1 MEWPTQLGGYG
12 AGFMTQAP
20 VAPQRPHVRRIH
32 GTETDDP
39 WHWLRER
46 DDPAV
51 REYLEAENSFTEAST
66 AHLADL
72 RETIFGEIKARTK
85 ETHQSLPT
93 PKDDWEYRARTVEGL
108 QYVIH
113 VRRPRGGTDDDEVV
127 LLDENELAEGHEYFA
142 VGDLAVSPDHRL
154 LAYTTDIDGDEK
166 YTLAVV
172 DIATGEAL
180 DGPDV
185 PAPGCGLAELSYGL
199 VWANDNSTLF
209 AVRTDDAQ
217 RPNRVIRHVVGT
229 DPAGDVEVCREDDER
244 FWVGVGATSSERFV
258 VIGSQ
263 SKITSEHRLVDAD
276 RPDAEPLMVQ
286 ARREG
291 IEYGVDHQGDRLLIV
306 TNDGALDFRLMEA
319 TVPSASDVLARSDVP
334 SAGDGLARSDVPSA
348 GDGLA
353 RSDVP
358 SEGNS
363 LATGDTPASGET
375 PGVGDAAAEGAG
387 PGHGSTWRELI
398 GAQDDIRLDGVDCFQ
413 DFVVVHERQGGLTTL
428 RVHDTRGAQPS
439 GPGPSGAD
447 SGELGPSFEIEMP
460 EPVYEA
466 GGGANAEFDTR
477 RYRFGYTSMVTPP
490 SIFELNLDSG
500 ERELLD
506 QLPVLG
512 DVDLTAYT
520 TERIT
525 ATAPD
530 GTAVPISLVWKP
542 SATSWPAPCLLYGY
556 GAYEIGMPASFSTA
570 RLSLLDRGVLFAIA
584 HVRGGGELG
593 RAWYEGGKLA
603 NKHNTFDDF
612 AACADHL
619 ATARWA
625 DSQRICARGGSAGG
639 LLMGAMVNR
648 HPELF
653 CGVVAEVPFVD
664 VLNTMLDP
672 AIPLTVTE
680 YDEWGDPNDPAAFET
695 IRSYAPYENV
705 APADHPALLVT
716 AGLTDPRVQYW
727 EPAKWVAKL
736 RATTTSTKP
745 ILLRAEM
752 GAGHGGPSGR
762 YDAWRDEAFVLAFIC
777 DVLGVA

>member
-1 MEWPTQLGGYG
+1 MDVGLVVAKRINRHVATLVARPPIDGAAVRAGRYG
-12 AGFMTQAP
+12 AHSMTQP
-20 VAPQRPHVRRIH
+20 PMAPQRTHVRRVH
-32 GTETDDP
+32 GTETADP
-39 WHWLRER
+39 WHWLRDR

-51 REYLEAENSFTEAST
+51 REYLEAENAYTETAT
-66 AHLADL
+66 AHLSEL
-72 RETIFGEIKARTK
+72 REAIFGEIKARTK

-93 PKDDWEYRARTVEGL
+93 PKDDWEYRARTVEGQ

-113 VRRPRGGTDDDEVV
+113 VRRPRGGSDDDEVV
-127 LLDENELAEGHEYFA
+127 LLDENELADGHEYSA
-142 VGDLAVSPDHRL
+142 VGDSAVSPDHRL
-154 LAYTTDIDGDEK
+154 LAYTTDTDGDEQ

-172 DIATGEAL
+172 DIASGDVL
-180 DGPDV
+180 DGPNV
-185 PAPGCGLAELSYGL
+185 PAPGCGLTELSYGL

-209 AVRTDDAQ
+209 AVRTDEAQ

-229 DPAGDVEVCREDDER
+229 DPADDIEIYREDDER
-244 FWVGVGATSSERFV
+244 FWVGVGATRSQRFI

-263 SKITSEHRLVDAD
+263 SKITSEHRLLDAD
-276 RPDAEPLMVQ
+276 RPESELMLAQ
-286 ARREG
+286 ARAEG

-306 TNDGALDFRLMEA
+306 TNDGAKDFRLVEA
-319 TVPSASDVLARSDVP
+319 PIPSGGDTLAS
-334 SAGDGLARSDVPSA
+334 GDDR
-348 GDGLA
+348 
-353 RSDVP
+353 R
-358 SEGNS
+358 EGS
-363 LATGDTPASGET
+363 IPIAGDTPA
-375 PGVGDAAAEGAG
+375 AG
-387 PGHGSTWRELI
+387 NTIDNSSAWSELI
-398 GAQDDIRLDGVDCFQ
+398 GDRPGIRLDDVDCFG
-413 DFVVVHERQGGLTTL
+413 DFVVVHDRQDGLTTM
-428 RVHDTRGAQPS
+428 RVHDTRSAAP
-439 GPGPSGAD
+439 
-447 SGELGPSFEIEMP
+447 GELGPSFEIEMP

-466 GGGANAEFDTR
+466 GGGGNAEFDTR

-490 SIFELNLDSG
+490 SIFELDLDTG

-512 DVDLTAYT
+512 DVDLGAYETA
-520 TERIT
+520 RIH
-525 ATAPD
+525 AAAPD

-542 SATSWPAPCLLYGY
+542 DAVSWPAPCVLYGY
-556 GAYEIGMPASFSTA
+556 GAYEMPMPASFSTV

-593 RAWYEGGKLA
+593 RAWYEDGKLA
-603 NKHNTFDDF
+603 NKHHTFDDF
-612 AACADHL
+612 AACARHL
-619 ATARWA
+619 AAEEWA
-625 DSQRICARGGSAGG
+625 DPQRICARGGSAGG
-639 LLMGAMVNR
+639 LLMGVMVNR

-680 YDEWGDPNDPAAFET
+680 YDEWGDPTDPAAFET

-705 APADHPALLVT
+705 EPADHPALLVT

-736 RATTTSTKP
+736 RAATTSTKP
-745 ILLRAEM
+745 ILLRTEM

-762 YDAWRDEAFVLAFIC
+762 YDAWRDEAFILAFIC

>member
-1 MEWPTQLGGYG
+1 MARRHWGGSVGHEECSAQSGGYG
-12 AGFMTQAP
+12 AGSMTQAP

-39 WHWLRER
+39 WYWLRER

-51 REYLEAENSFTEAST
+51 REYLEAENAFTEAST

-72 RETIFGEIKARTK
+72 REQIFGEIKARTP

-93 PKDDWEYRARTVEGL
+93 PKDDWEYRARTLEGL

-113 VRRPRGGTDDDEVV
+113 VRRPRGGTDDDEIV
-127 LLDENELAEGHEYFA
+127 LLDENELADGHEYFA

-154 LAYTTDIDGDEK
+154 LAYTTDTDGNEQ
-166 YTLAVV
+166 YTLTVV
-172 DIATGEAL
+172 DIATGEVL
-180 DGPDV
+180 DGPDM
-185 PAPGCGLAELSYGL
+185 PAPGCGLSELSYGL

-217 RPNRVIRHVVGT
+217 RPNRVIRHVVGS
-229 DPAGDVEVCREDDER
+229 DPASDVEVYREDDER

-276 RPDAEPLMVQ
+276 RPAAEPLVV
-286 ARREG
+286 RSRSEG
-291 IEYGVDHQGDRLLIV
+291 IEYGVDHQGERLLIV
-306 TNDGALDFRLMEA
+306 TNDGALDFRLVEAPVPEA
-319 TVPSASDVLARSDVP
+319 TDALVSSDAP
-334 SAGDGLARSDVPSA
+334 GAG
-348 GDGLA
+348 
-353 RSDVP
+353 
-358 SEGNS
+358 N
-363 LATGDTPASGET
+363 TPAA
-375 PGVGDAAAEGAG
+375 GDAAATGESVGVDDAPAVGA
-387 PGHGSTWRELI
+387 HSKWRELI
-398 GAQDDIRLDGVDCFQ
+398 GARDGVRIDGMDCFQ
-413 DFVVVHERQGGLTTL
+413 DFVVIHERQDGLVRL
-428 RVHDTRGAQPS
+428 RVHDTRNARPG
-439 GPGPSGAD
+439 GPGPNGTGTCD
-447 SGELGPSFEIEMP
+447 SDAGTRGYGDENTGGLGPSFEIEMP

-512 DVDLTAYT
+512 DVDLSAYT

-542 SATSWPAPCLLYGY
+542 SAVNWPAPCLLYGY

-612 AACADHL
+612 AACAGHL
-619 ATARWA
+619 ASDRWA
-625 DSQRICARGGSAGG
+625 DPQRICARGGSAGG

-680 YDEWGDPNDPAAFET
+680 YDEWGDPTDPVAFET

-705 APADHPALLVT
+705 EPADHPALLVT
-716 AGLTDPRVQYW
+716 AGLSDPRVQYW

-745 ILLRAEM
+745 ILLRTEM

-762 YDAWRDEAFVLAFIC
+762 YDAWRDEAFTLAFIC

>member
-1 MEWPTQLGGYG
+1 M
-12 AGFMTQAP
+12 AQAP

-39 WHWLRER
+39 WHWLRDR

-51 REYLEAENSFTEAST
+51 REYLEAENAYTEAAT
-66 AHLADL
+66 VHLADL
-72 RETIFGEIKARTK
+72 REQIFGEIKERTK

-113 VRRPRGGTDDDEVV
+113 VRRPRGGTDDDETV

-154 LAYTTDIDGDEK
+154 LAYTVDTDGDEK
-166 YTLAVV
+166 YTLTVV
-172 DIATGEAL
+172 DIASGQVL

-185 PAPGCGLAELSYGL
+185 PAAGCGLAELSYGL

-209 AVRTDDAQ
+209 VVRTDDAQ

-229 DPAGDVEVCREDDER
+229 DPDGDVEAYREDDER
-244 FWVGVGATSSERFV
+244 FWVGVGATRSERFV

-276 RPDAEPLMVQ
+276 RPDAEPLVVR
-286 ARREG
+286 ARSEG

-306 TNDGALDFRLMEA
+306 TNDGAQDFRLVEA
-319 TVPSASDVLARSDVP
+319 P
-334 SAGDGLARSDVPSA
+334 
-348 GDGLA
+348 
-353 RSDVP
+353 VP
-358 SEGNS
+358 SEGD
-363 LATGDTPASGET
+363 APASGDV
-375 PGVGDAAAEGAG
+375 PGESSNPASGDG
-387 PGHGSTWRELI
+387 PDDGSTWSELI
-398 GAQDDIRLDGVDCFQ
+398 GDRPGIRLDDVDCFD
-413 DFVVVHERQGGLTTL
+413 DFVVVHDRQDGLTTL
-428 RVHDTRGAQPS
+428 RVHDTRGAE
-439 GPGPSGAD
+439 A
-447 SGELGPSFEIEMP
+447 GELGPAFEIEMP

-512 DVDLTAYT
+512 DVDLSAYT

-542 SATSWPAPCLLYGY
+542 SAISWPAPCLLYGY
-556 GAYEIGMPASFSTA
+556 GAYEIGMPASFSTV

-593 RAWYEGGKLA
+593 RAWYEGGKLDS
-603 NKHNTFDDF
+603 KHNAFDDF
-612 AACADHL
+612 AACAGHL
-619 ATARWA
+619 TTDRWA
-625 DSQRICARGGSAGG
+625 DPQRICARGGSAGG

-648 HPELF
+648 HPDLF

-672 AIPLTVTE
+672 DIPLTVTE
-680 YDEWGDPNDPAAFET
+680 YDEWGDPNDPTAFET

-705 APADHPALLVT
+705 EAADHPALLVT

-745 ILLRAEM
+745 ILLRTEM

-762 YDAWRDEAFVLAFIC
+762 YDAWRDEAFILAFIC

>member
-1 MEWPTQLGGYG
+1 
-12 AGFMTQAP
+12 MTQAP

-51 REYLEAENSFTEAST
+51 REYLEAENAYTEAST
-66 AHLADL
+66 DHLADL
-72 RETIFGEIKARTK
+72 REQIFGEIKARTK

-113 VRRPRGGTDDDEVV
+113 VRRPRGGTDDEEIV

-154 LAYTTDIDGDEK
+154 LAYTVDTDGDEK
-166 YTLAVV
+166 YTLTVV
-172 DIATGEAL
+172 DIASGQML

-209 AVRTDDAQ
+209 VVRTDDAQ

-229 DPAGDVEVCREDDER
+229 DPDGDVEVYREDDER

-263 SKITSEHRLVDAD
+263 SKITSEHRLIDAD
-276 RPDAEPLMVQ
+276 LPASEPLLVRE
-286 ARREG
+286 RRTG
-291 IEYGVDHQGDRLLIV
+291 IEYGVDHQDGRLLIV
-306 TNDGALDFRLMEA
+306 TNDGALDFRLVEA
-319 TVPSASDVLARSDVP
+319 PVP
-334 SAGDGLARSDVPSA
+334 SAGDA
-348 GDGLA
+348 
-353 RSDVP
+353 
-358 SEGNS
+358 
-363 LATGDTPASGET
+363 PAA
-375 PGVGDAAAEGAG
+375 DAD
-387 PGHGSTWRELI
+387 STWRELI
-398 GAQDDIRLDGVDCFQ
+398 GARDGIRIDGMDCFQ
-413 DFVVVHERQGGLTTL
+413 DFVVIHERQDGLVRL
-428 RVHDTRGAQPS
+428 RVHDTRDAHS
-439 GPGPSGAD
+439 GGLGPSGAGTGD
-447 SGELGPSFEIEMP
+447 SDTSSRGRVDESTGELGPAFEIDMP

-490 SIFELNLDSG
+490 SIFELDLDSG

-512 DVDLTAYT
+512 DVDLSAYT

-542 SATSWPAPCLLYGY
+542 GAISWPAPSLLYGY
-556 GAYEIGMPASFSTA
+556 GAYEIGMPASFSTI

-593 RAWYEGGKLA
+593 RAWYEDGKLDS
-603 NKHNTFDDF
+603 KHNTFDDF
-612 AACADHL
+612 AACAAHL
-619 ATARWA
+619 AADRWA
-625 DSQRICARGGSAGG
+625 DPQRICARGGSAGG

-672 AIPLTVTE
+672 DIPLTVTE

-695 IRSYAPYENV
+695 IRSYAPYENIE
-705 APADHPALLVT
+705 AADHPALLVT

-745 ILLRAEM
+745 ILLRTEM

-762 YDAWRDEAFVLAFIC
+762 YDAWRDEAFILAFIC

>member
-1 MEWPTQLGGYG
+1 
-12 AGFMTQAP
+12 MTQAP

-39 WHWLRER
+39 WHWLRDR
-46 DDPAV
+46 DDPSV
-51 REYLEAENSFTEAST
+51 REYLEAENAYTEAAT
-66 AHLADL
+66 VHLADL
-72 RETIFGEIKARTK
+72 REQIFGEIKARTK

-154 LAYTTDIDGDEK
+154 LAYTTDTDGDEK
-166 YTLAVV
+166 YTLTVV
-172 DIATGEAL
+172 DIATGEVL

-229 DPAGDVEVCREDDER
+229 DPAGDIEAYREDDER

-263 SKITSEHRLVDAD
+263 SKITSEHRLIDAD
-276 RPDAEPLMVQ
+276 LPASESLLVRE
-286 ARREG
+286 RRTG
-291 IEYGVDHQGDRLLIV
+291 IEYGVDHQGNRLLIV
-306 TNDGALDFRLMEA
+306 TNDGALDFRLVEA
-319 TVPSASDVLARSDVP
+319 PVPNASDVRARSDI
-334 SAGDGLARSDVPSA
+334 
-348 GDGLA
+348 
-353 RSDVP
+353 P
-358 SEGNS
+358 SEGSS
-363 LATGDTPASGET
+363 LAAGDTPATGET

-387 PGHGSTWRELI
+387 PEHSSMWRELI
-398 GAQDDIRLDGVDCFQ
+398 GARDGIRIDGMDCFK
-413 DFVVVHERQGGLTTL
+413 DFVVVHERQNGLVRL
-428 RVHDTRGAQPS
+428 RVHDTRDTQSS

-466 GGGANAEFDTR
+466 GSGANAEFDTR

-490 SIFELNLDSG
+490 SIFELDLDSG

-512 DVDLTAYT
+512 DVDLSAYK

-542 SATSWPAPCLLYGY
+542 SAVSWPAPCLLYGY
-556 GAYEIGMPASFSTA
+556 GAYEIGMPASFSTV

-593 RAWYEGGKLA
+593 RAWYEGGKLDS
-603 NKHNTFDDF
+603 KHNTFDDF
-612 AACADHL
+612 AACAGHL
-619 ATARWA
+619 TTARWA
-625 DSQRICARGGSAGG
+625 DPQRICARGGSAGG

-680 YDEWGDPNDPAAFET
+680 YDEWGDPNDPVAFET

-705 APADHPALLVT
+705 EPADHPALLVT

-736 RATTTSTKP
+736 RARTTSTKP
-745 ILLRAEM
+745 ILLRTEM

-762 YDAWRDEAFVLAFIC
+762 YDAWRDEAFILAFIC
-777 DVLGVA
+777 DVLSVA

>member
-1 MEWPTQLGGYG
+1 
-12 AGFMTQAP
+12 MTQPP

-39 WHWLRER
+39 WLWLRDR

-51 REYLEAENSFTEAST
+51 REYLEAENAYTEAAT
-66 AHLADL
+66 VHLADL
-72 RETIFGEIKARTK
+72 REQIFGEIKARTK

-93 PKDDWEYRARTVEGL
+93 PKDDWEYRARTVEGM

-113 VRRPRGGTDDDEVV
+113 VRRPRGGTDDDETV

-154 LAYTTDIDGDEK
+154 LAYTVDTDGDEK
-166 YTLAVV
+166 YTLTVV
-172 DIATGEAL
+172 DIASGRVL

-217 RPNRVIRHVVGT
+217 RPNRVIRHIVGT
-229 DPAGDVEVCREDDER
+229 EPAGDVEAYREDDER
-244 FWVGVGATSSERFV
+244 FWVGVGATRSERFV

-276 RPDAEPLMVQ
+276 RPDAEPLVVR
-286 ARREG
+286 ARSEG

-306 TNDGALDFRLMEA
+306 TNDGAQDFRLVEA
-319 TVPSASDVLARSDVP
+319 P
-334 SAGDGLARSDVPSA
+334 
-348 GDGLA
+348 
-353 RSDVP
+353 VP
-358 SEGNS
+358 SEDD
-363 LATGDTPASGET
+363 APASG
-375 PGVGDAAAEGAG
+375 DG
-387 PGHGSTWRELI
+387 PGESSNPAGGDGPDDGSTWSELI
-398 GAQDDIRLDGVDCFQ
+398 GDRPGIRLDDVDCFD
-413 DFVVVHERQGGLTTL
+413 DFVVVHDRQDGLTTL
-428 RVHDTRGAQPS
+428 RVHDTRGAE
-439 GPGPSGAD
+439 A
-447 SGELGPSFEIEMP
+447 GELGPAFEIEMP

-466 GGGANAEFDTR
+466 GDGSNAEFDTR

-490 SIFELNLDSG
+490 SIFELDLDSG

-512 DVDLTAYT
+512 DVDLSAYT

-542 SATSWPAPCLLYGY
+542 SAVSWPAPCLLYGY

-570 RLSLLDRGVLFAIA
+570 RLSLLDRGVLFAMA

-612 AACADHL
+612 AACAGHL
-619 ATARWA
+619 AAARWA
-625 DSQRICARGGSAGG
+625 NPHRICARGGSAGG

-695 IRSYAPYENV
+695 IRWYAPYENV
-705 APADHPALLVT
+705 EPADHPALLVT

-736 RATTTSTKP
+736 RSVTTSSKP
-745 ILLRAEM
+745 ILLRTEM

-762 YDAWRDEAFVLAFIC
+762 YDAWREEAFILAFIC
-777 DVLGVA
+777 DVLGMA

>member
-1 MEWPTQLGGYG
+1 
-12 AGFMTQAP
+12 MTQPP

-51 REYLEAENSFTEAST
+51 REYLEAENSFTEVAT
-66 AHLADL
+66 AHLAGL
-72 RETIFGEIKARTK
+72 REQIFGEIKARTK

-113 VRRPRGGTDDDEVV
+113 VRRPRGGTDDDEIV

-154 LAYTTDIDGDEK
+154 LAYTTDTDGDEK
-166 YTLAVV
+166 YSLTVV
-172 DIATGEAL
+172 DIATGDVL
-180 DGPDV
+180 DGPDM

-209 AVRTDDAQ
+209 AVRTDEAQ
-217 RPNRVIRHVVGT
+217 RPNRVIRHVVGA
-229 DPAGDVEVCREDDER
+229 DPAGDVEAYREDDER

-276 RPDAEPLMVQ
+276 RPASEPLLVRE
-286 ARREG
+286 RRAG

-306 TNDGALDFRLMEA
+306 TNDGALDFRLVEA
-319 TVPSASDVLARSDVP
+319 PVP
-334 SAGDGLARSDVPSA
+334 SAGDAPPENAPLGRS
-348 GDGLA
+348 
-353 RSDVP
+353 
-358 SEGNS
+358 
-363 LATGDTPASGET
+363 
-375 PGVGDAAAEGAG
+375 
-387 PGHGSTWRELI
+387 STWRELI
-398 GAQDDIRLDGVDCFQ
+398 GARDGIRIDGMDCFQ
-413 DFVVVHERQGGLTTL
+413 DFVVVHERQDGLVRL
-428 RVHDTRGAQPS
+428 QVHDTRSTQPS
-439 GPGPSGAD
+439 GLDPNGAD
-447 SGELGPSFEIEMP
+447 SSKLGPSFEIEMP

-477 RYRFGYTSMVTPP
+477 RYRYGYTSMVTPP
-490 SIFELNLDSG
+490 SIFELDLESG

-512 DVDLTAYT
+512 SVDLADYA
-520 TERIT
+520 TERIS

-542 SATSWPAPCLLYGY
+542 SAASWPAPCLLYGY

-603 NKHNTFDDF
+603 NKHHTFGDF
-612 AACADHL
+612 AACAEHL
-619 ATARWA
+619 ASERWA
-625 DSQRICARGGSAGG
+625 DPHRICARGGSAGG

-648 HPELF
+648 HPGLF

-680 YDEWGDPNDPAAFET
+680 YDEWGDPTDPAAFQT

-705 APADHPALLVT
+705 EPADHPALLVT

-736 RATTTSTKP
+736 RATTTSSKP
-745 ILLRAEM
+745 ILLRTEM
-752 GAGHGGPSGR
+752 DAGHGGLSGR
-762 YDAWRDEAFVLAFIC
+762 YDAWRDEAFILAFIC
-777 DVLGVA
+777 DVLAVAQPREEDTGAVSHAHQARMD

>member
-1 MEWPTQLGGYG
+1 
-12 AGFMTQAP
+12 MTQPP
-20 VAPQRPHVRRIH
+20 VAPQRPHVRHIH

-39 WHWLRER
+39 WHWLRDR

-51 REYLEAENSFTEAST
+51 VEYLEAENAYTAAAT

-72 RETIFGEIKARTK
+72 REQIFGEIKSRTK

-93 PKDDWEYRARTVEGL
+93 PKDEWEYRARTVEGL

-154 LAYTTDIDGDEK
+154 LAYTADTQGDEQ
-166 YTLAVV
+166 YALAVV
-172 DIATGEAL
+172 DIASGRVL
-180 DGPDV
+180 DGPDI
-185 PAPGCGLAELSYGL
+185 PAPGCGLGELSYGL
-199 VWANDNSTLF
+199 VWANDSSTLF
-209 AVRTDDAQ
+209 AVRTDDAR
-217 RPNRVIRHVVGT
+217 RPNRVIRHVVST
-229 DPAGDVEVCREDDER
+229 APSDDMEVYREDDDR
-244 FWVGVGATSSERFV
+244 FWVGVGGTRSERFV

-263 SKITSEHRLVDAD
+263 SKITAEHRLVDAD
-276 RPDAEPLMVQ
+276 RPEAEPLVV
-286 ARREG
+286 RGRTEG
-291 IEYGVDHQGDRLLIV
+291 IEYGIDHQGDRLLIL
-306 TNDGALDFRLMEA
+306 TNDVAKDFRLVEA
-319 TVPSASDVLARSDVP
+319 PVPGTGESPASDPPD
-334 SAGDGLARSDVPSA
+334 
-348 GDGLA
+348 
-353 RSDVP
+353 
-358 SEGNS
+358 
-363 LATGDTPASGET
+363 
-375 PGVGDAAAEGAG
+375 
-387 PGHGSTWRELI
+387 GSTWRELI
-398 GAQDDIRLDGVDCFQ
+398 GPRPGIRLEDVDCFG
-413 DFVVVHERQGGLTTL
+413 DFVVVHHRQDGLTSMQ
-428 RVHDTRGAQPS
+428 VHDTRSAP
-439 GPGPSGAD
+439 PGD
-447 SGELGPSFEIEMP
+447 LGPSFHIEMP

-466 GGGANAEFDTR
+466 GGGANAEFGTR

-490 SIFELNLDSG
+490 SIFELDLDSG
-500 ERELLD
+500 QRELLD

-512 DVDLTAYT
+512 DVDLGAYR
-520 TERIT
+520 TERIS

-542 SATSWPAPCLLYGY
+542 AAVSWPAPCLLYGY
-556 GAYEIGMPASFSTA
+556 GAYEIPMPASFSTA

-603 NKHNTFDDF
+603 DKHNTFDDF
-612 AACADHL
+612 AACAGHL
-619 ATARWA
+619 ASEGWA
-625 DSQRICARGGSAGG
+625 DAERICARGGSAGG
-639 LLMGAMVNR
+639 LLMGVMVNR

-680 YDEWGDPNDPAAFET
+680 YDEWGDPADPAAFET

-705 APADHPALLVT
+705 ESARHPALLVT

-736 RATTTSTKP
+736 RATTASTRP
-745 ILLRAEM
+745 ILLRTEM

-762 YDAWRDEAFVLAFIC
+762 YDAWRDEAFILAFIC
-777 DVLGVA
+777 GVLGVA

>member
-1 MEWPTQLGGYG
+1 MGSGRYG
-12 AGFMTQAP
+12 AHSMTQPP
-20 VAPQRPHVRRIH
+20 VAPQRTHVRRIH
-32 GTETDDP
+32 GTETADP
-39 WHWLRER
+39 WHWLRDR

-51 REYLEAENSFTEAST
+51 RGYLEAENAYTEAST

-72 RETIFGEIKARTK
+72 REQIFSEIKARTK

-113 VRRPRGGTDDDEVV
+113 VRRPRGGSDDDEVV

-142 VGDLAVSPDHRL
+142 VGDSAVSGDHRL
-154 LAYTTDIDGDEK
+154 LAYTTDTDGDEQ
-166 YTLAVV
+166 YTLTVV
-172 DIATGEAL
+172 DIASGEVL
-180 DGPDV
+180 EGPNV
-185 PAPGCGLAELSYGL
+185 PAPGCGLTELSYGL

-217 RPNRVIRHVVGT
+217 RPNRVIRHVIGT
-229 DPAGDVEVCREDDER
+229 DPASDAVVYREDDER
-244 FWVGVGATSSERFV
+244 FWVGVGATRSQRFV

-263 SKITSEHRLVDAD
+263 SKITSEHRLLDAD
-276 RPDAEPLMVQ
+276 RPDAEPMVV
-286 ARREG
+286 RTRSEG

-306 TNDGALDFRLMEA
+306 TNDGAKDFRLVEA
-319 TVPSASDVLARSDVP
+319 PVA
-334 SAGDGLARSDVPSA
+334 
-348 GDGLA
+348 
-353 RSDVP
+353 
-358 SEGNS
+358 
-363 LATGDTPASGET
+363 GDTPATGNAHDGGNAWS
-375 PGVGDAAAEGAG
+375 
-387 PGHGSTWRELI
+387 ELI
-398 GAQDDIRLDGVDCFQ
+398 GDRPGIRLDDVDCFG
-413 DFVVVHERQGGLTTL
+413 DFVVVHDRQDGLTTM
-428 RVHDTRGAQPS
+428 RVHDTRSAAP
-439 GPGPSGAD
+439 D
-447 SGELGPSFEIEMP
+447 ELGPSFEIEMP

-490 SIFELNLDSG
+490 SIFELDLDSG

-512 DVDLTAYT
+512 DVDLGAYRT
-520 TERIT
+520 QRIH
-525 ATAPD
+525 AAAPD

-542 SATSWPAPCLLYGY
+542 SAVNWPPPCLLYGY
-556 GAYEIGMPASFSTA
+556 GAYEIPMPASFSTA

-593 RAWYEGGKLA
+593 RAWYEGGKLT

-612 AACADHL
+612 AACAGHL
-619 ATARWA
+619 ASAGWA
-625 DSQRICARGGSAGG
+625 DPARICARGGSAGG
-639 LLMGAMVNR
+639 LLMGVMVNH

-680 YDEWGDPNDPAAFET
+680 YDEWGDPADPEAFET

-705 APADHPALLVT
+705 EPADHPALLVT

-736 RATTTSTKP
+736 RATTTSNKP
-745 ILLRAEM
+745 IRLRTEM

-762 YDAWRDEAFVLAFIC
+762 YDAWRDEAFILAFVC

>member
-1 MEWPTQLGGYG
+1 MKWPAQLGGYG
-12 AGFMTQAP
+12 ALSMTQPP
-20 VAPQRPHVRRIH
+20 VAPQRAHVRRIH
-32 GTETDDP
+32 GTETADP
-39 WHWLRER
+39 WHWLRDR

-51 REYLEAENSFTEAST
+51 REYLEAENAYTEAAT

-72 RETIFGEIKARTK
+72 REQIFSEIKARTK

-127 LLDENELAEGHEYFA
+127 LLDENELAVGHEYFA

-154 LAYTTDIDGDEK
+154 LAYTTDTDGDEQ
-166 YTLAVV
+166 YALTVF
-172 DIATGEAL
+172 DIASGEVL
-180 DGPDV
+180 DGPDT
-185 PAPGCGLAELSYGL
+185 PAPGCGLAKLSYGL

-209 AVRTDDAQ
+209 AVRTDEAQ
-217 RPNRVIRHVVGT
+217 RPNRVIRHVVGA
-229 DPAGDVEVCREDDER
+229 DPVGDVEAYREDDER
-244 FWVGVGATSSERFV
+244 FWVGVGATGSERFV

-263 SKITSEHRLVDAD
+263 SKTTSEHRLVDAD
-276 RPDAEPLMVQ
+276 RPDSEPLLVRE
-286 ARREG
+286 RRAN
-291 IEYGVDHQGDRLLIV
+291 IEYGIDHQGERLLIV
-306 TNDGALDFRLMEA
+306 TNDGALDFRLVEA
-319 TVPSASDVLARSDVP
+319 PVP
-334 SAGDGLARSDVPSA
+334 SAGDAPAAGESPGA
-348 GDGLA
+348 GDA
-353 RSDVP
+353 P
-358 SEGNS
+358 PE
-363 LATGDTPASGET
+363 
-375 PGVGDAAAEGAG
+375 DA
-387 PGHGSTWRELI
+387 PFGHGSTWRELI
-398 GAQDDIRLDGVDCFQ
+398 GARDGIRIDGIDCFQ
-413 DFVVVHERQGGLTTL
+413 DFVVVHERQDGLVRL
-428 RVHDTRGAQPS
+428 RVHDARSAQPS
-439 GPGPSGAD
+439 GLDSNGAD
-447 SGELGPSFEIEMP
+447 PGELGPSFEIEMP

-490 SIFELNLDSG
+490 SIFELDLDSG

-512 DVDLTAYT
+512 DVDLTAYQ
-520 TERIT
+520 TERIS
-525 ATAPD
+525 ATTQD
-530 GTAVPISLVWKP
+530 GTTVPISLVWKP
-542 SATSWPAPCLLYGY
+542 NAISWPAPCLLYGY
-556 GAYEIGMPASFSTA
+556 GAYEIPMPASFSTA

-584 HVRGGGELG
+584 HIRGGGELG

-603 NKHNTFDDF
+603 NKHHTFDDF
-612 AACADHL
+612 AACATHL
-619 ATARWA
+619 ASAGWA
-625 DSQRICARGGSAGG
+625 DAARICARGGSAGG

-653 CGVVAEVPFVD
+653 CGIVAEVPFVD

-680 YDEWGDPNDPAAFET
+680 YDEWGDPADPAAFET

-705 APADHPALLVT
+705 EPADHPALLVT

-736 RATTTSTKP
+736 RSTTTSSKP
-745 ILLRAEM
+745 ILLRTEM

-762 YDAWRDEAFVLAFIC
+762 YDAWRDEAFILAFIC
-777 DVLGVA
+777 DVLAVA

>member
-1 MEWPTQLGGYG
+1 
-12 AGFMTQAP
+12 MTQAP

-39 WHWLRER
+39 WHWLRDR
-46 DDPAV
+46 DDPSV
-51 REYLEAENSFTEAST
+51 REYLEAENAYTEAAT
-66 AHLADL
+66 VHLADL
-72 RETIFGEIKARTK
+72 REQIFGEIKARTK

-154 LAYTTDIDGDEK
+154 LAYTTDTEGDEK
-166 YTLAVV
+166 YTLTVV
-172 DIATGEAL
+172 DIATGEVL

-185 PAPGCGLAELSYGL
+185 PAAGCGLAELSYGL

-217 RPNRVIRHVVGT
+217 RPNRVIRHAVGT
-229 DPAGDVEVCREDDER
+229 DPAGDVEAYREDDER
-244 FWVGVGATSSERFV
+244 FWVGVGATRSERFV

-276 RPDAEPLMVQ
+276 RPDAEPLVVR
-286 ARREG
+286 ARGEG

-306 TNDGALDFRLMEA
+306 TNDGAQDFRLVEA
-319 TVPSASDVLARSDVP
+319 P
-334 SAGDGLARSDVPSA
+334 
-348 GDGLA
+348 
-353 RSDVP
+353 VP
-358 SEGNS
+358 SEGDAPAN
-363 LATGDTPASGET
+363 GDGPGESSNPASG
-375 PGVGDAAAEGAG
+375 DG
-387 PGHGSTWRELI
+387 PDDGSTWSELI
-398 GAQDDIRLDGVDCFQ
+398 GDRPGIRLDDVDCFG
-413 DFVVVHERQGGLTTL
+413 DFVVVHDRQDGLTTL
-428 RVHDTRGAQPS
+428 RVHDTRDA
-439 GPGPSGAD
+439 AA
-447 SGELGPSFEIEMP
+447 GELGTAFEIEMP

-490 SIFELNLDSG
+490 SIFELDLDSG

-542 SATSWPAPCLLYGY
+542 SAVSWPAPCLLYGY

-570 RLSLLDRGVLFAIA
+570 RLSLLDRGVLFAMA

-603 NKHNTFDDF
+603 NKQNTFDDF
-612 AACADHL
+612 AACARHL
-619 ATARWA
+619 AAARWA
-625 DSQRICARGGSAGG
+625 NPHRICARGGSAGG

-680 YDEWGDPNDPAAFET
+680 YDEWGDPTDPAAFET

-705 APADHPALLVT
+705 EPADHPALLVT

-736 RATTTSTKP
+736 RARTTSTEP
-745 ILLRAEM
+745 ILLRTEM

-762 YDAWRDEAFVLAFIC
+762 YDAWRDEAFILAFIC

>member
-1 MEWPTQLGGYG
+1 MEWPAQLGGYG
-12 AGFMTQAP
+12 AGSMTQAP
-20 VAPQRPHVRRIH
+20 VAPQQPHVRRIH

-39 WHWLRER
+39 WHWLRDR

-51 REYLEAENSFTEAST
+51 REYLEAENAFTEAAT

-72 RETIFGEIKARTK
+72 REQIFGELKARTK

-93 PKDDWEYRARTVEGL
+93 PKDDWEYRARTVEGQ

-113 VRRPRGGTDDDEVV
+113 VRRPRGGTDDDETV

-154 LAYTTDIDGDEK
+154 LAYTTDTDGDEK
-166 YTLAVV
+166 YTLSVV
-172 DIATGEAL
+172 DIVSGRVL

-217 RPNRVIRHVVGT
+217 RPNRVIRHIVGT
-229 DPAGDVEVCREDDER
+229 DPAGDVVAYREDDER
-244 FWVGVGATSSERFV
+244 FWVGVGATRSERFV

-276 RPDAEPLMVQ
+276 RPDAEPLVVQ

-291 IEYGVDHQGDRLLIV
+291 IEYGVDHQGDRLLII
-306 TNDGALDFRLMEA
+306 TNDDAQDFRLVEA
-319 TVPSASDVLARSDVP
+319 P
-334 SAGDGLARSDVPSA
+334 
-348 GDGLA
+348 
-353 RSDVP
+353 VP
-358 SEGNS
+358 SEGD
-363 LATGDTPASGET
+363 APASGDV
-375 PGVGDAAAEGAG
+375 PGKSSNPASRDAIDN
-387 PGHGSTWRELI
+387 GSTWSELI
-398 GAQDDIRLDGVDCFQ
+398 GDRPGIRLDDVDCFG
-413 DFVVVHERQGGLTTL
+413 DFVVVSDRQDGLTTL
-428 RVHDTRGAQPS
+428 RVHDTRDA
-439 GPGPSGAD
+439 AT
-447 SGELGPSFEIEMP
+447 GELGPSFEIEMP

-490 SIFELNLDSG
+490 SVFELDLDSG

-542 SATSWPAPCLLYGY
+542 SAVSWPAPCLLYGY
-556 GAYEIGMPASFSTA
+556 GAYEIGMPASFSTV

-593 RAWYEGGKLA
+593 RAWYEGGKLDS
-603 NKHNTFDDF
+603 KHNTFDDF
-612 AACADHL
+612 AACAEHL
-619 ATARWA
+619 TTARWA
-625 DSQRICARGGSAGG
+625 DPHRICARGGSAGG

-648 HPELF
+648 HPDLF

-705 APADHPALLVT
+705 EPADHPALLVT

-745 ILLRAEM
+745 ILLRTEM

-762 YDAWRDEAFVLAFIC
+762 YDAWRDEAFILAFIC

>member
-1 MEWPTQLGGYG
+1 
-12 AGFMTQAP
+12 MTQPP

-39 WHWLRER
+39 WHWLRDR

-51 REYLEAENSFTEAST
+51 REYLEAENAYTEAAT
-66 AHLADL
+66 VHLADL
-72 RETIFGEIKARTK
+72 REQIFGEIKARTK

-93 PKDDWEYRARTVEGL
+93 PKDDWEYRARTVEDL

-113 VRRPRGGTDDDEVV
+113 VRRPRGGTDDDETV

-154 LAYTTDIDGDEK
+154 LAYTTDTDGDEK
-166 YTLAVV
+166 YTLTVV
-172 DIATGEAL
+172 DIASGRVL

-229 DPAGDVEVCREDDER
+229 DPAGDVEAYRENDER
-244 FWVGVGATSSERFV
+244 FWVGVGATRSERFV

-276 RPDAEPLMVQ
+276 RPDAEPLVVR
-286 ARREG
+286 ARGEG

-306 TNDGALDFRLMEA
+306 TNDGAQDFRLVEA
-319 TVPSASDVLARSDVP
+319 P
-334 SAGDGLARSDVPSA
+334 
-348 GDGLA
+348 
-353 RSDVP
+353 VP
-358 SEGNS
+358 SEG
-363 LATGDTPASGET
+363 DVPASGDV
-375 PGVGDAAAEGAG
+375 PGESSNRASGDG
-387 PGHGSTWRELI
+387 PDDGSTWSELI
-398 GAQDDIRLDGVDCFQ
+398 GDRPGIRLDDVDCFD
-413 DFVVVHERQGGLTTL
+413 DFVVVHDRQDGLTTL
-428 RVHDTRGAQPS
+428 RVHDTRGAE
-439 GPGPSGAD
+439 A
-447 SGELGPSFEIEMP
+447 GELGPAFEIDMP

-512 DVDLTAYT
+512 DVDLSAYR

-542 SATSWPAPCLLYGY
+542 NAISWPAPCLLYGY
-556 GAYEIGMPASFSTA
+556 GAYEIGMPASFSTI

-593 RAWYEGGKLA
+593 RAWYEGGKLDS
-603 NKHNTFDDF
+603 KHNTFDDF
-612 AACADHL
+612 AACAGHL
-619 ATARWA
+619 AAARWA
-625 DSQRICARGGSAGG
+625 NPHRICARGGSAGG

-648 HPELF
+648 HPDLF

-672 AIPLTVTE
+672 DIPLTVTE
-680 YDEWGDPNDPAAFET
+680 YDEWGDPNDPTAFET

-705 APADHPALLVT
+705 EAADHPALLVT

-736 RATTTSTKP
+736 RKTTTSTKP
-745 ILLRAEM
+745 ILLRTEM

-762 YDAWRDEAFVLAFIC
+762 YDAWRDEAFILAFIC

>member
-1 MEWPTQLGGYG
+1 
-12 AGFMTQAP
+12 MTQAP
-20 VAPQRPHVRRIH
+20 VASQRPHVRRIH

-39 WHWLRER
+39 WYWLRER

-51 REYLEAENSFTEAST
+51 REYLEAENAFTEAST

-72 RETIFGEIKARTK
+72 REQIFGEIKTRTK

-113 VRRPRGGTDDDEVV
+113 VRRPRGGADDDEIV
-127 LLDENELAEGHEYFA
+127 LLDENDLAEGHEYFA

-154 LAYTTDIDGDEK
+154 LAYTTDTDGDEQ
-166 YTLAVV
+166 YALTVV
-172 DIATGEAL
+172 DIATGEVL

-185 PAPGCGLAELSYGL
+185 PAPGCGLSELSYGL

-209 AVRTDDAQ
+209 VVRTDDAQ

-229 DPAGDVEVCREDDER
+229 DPATDAETYREDDER

-263 SKITSEHRLVDAD
+263 SKITSEHRLVDGD
-276 RPDAEPLMVQ
+276 RPDAEPLVV
-286 ARREG
+286 RSRSEG

-306 TNDGALDFRLMEA
+306 TNDGALDFRLVEA
-319 TVPSASDVLARSDVP
+319 PVP
-334 SAGDGLARSDVPSA
+334 SAGDVPPADTGSA
-348 GDGLA
+348 
-353 RSDVP
+353 
-358 SEGNS
+358 
-363 LATGDTPASGET
+363 
-375 PGVGDAAAEGAG
+375 
-387 PGHGSTWRELI
+387 WRELI
-398 GAQDDIRLDGVDCFQ
+398 GARDGIRIDGLDCFR
-413 DFVVVHERQGGLTTL
+413 DFVVVHERQDGLVRL
-428 RVHDTRGAQPS
+428 RIHDTRDDQSS
-439 GPGPSGAD
+439 GLRPNGAD
-447 SGELGPSFEIEMP
+447 SGGLGPSFEIEMP

-490 SIFELNLDSG
+490 SIFELDLDSG

-512 DVDLTAYT
+512 DVDLSAYK

-542 SATSWPAPCLLYGY
+542 DAISWPAPCLLYGY

-570 RLSLLDRGVLFAIA
+570 RLSLLDRGVLFAMA

-603 NKHNTFDDF
+603 DKHNTFDDF
-612 AACADHL
+612 AACAGHL
-619 ATARWA
+619 AAARWA
-625 DSQRICARGGSAGG
+625 DPQRICARGGSAGG

-672 AIPLTVTE
+672 DIPLTVTE

-705 APADHPALLVT
+705 EAIDHPALLVT

-745 ILLRAEM
+745 ILLRTEM

>member
-1 MEWPTQLGGYG
+1 
-12 AGFMTQAP
+12 MTQAP
-20 VAPQRPHVRRIH
+20 VAPQRLHVRRIH

-39 WHWLRER
+39 WHWLRDR

-51 REYLEAENSFTEAST
+51 REYLEAENAYAEAST
-66 AHLADL
+66 GHLADL
-72 RETIFGEIKARTK
+72 REQIFGEIKARTK

-113 VRRPRGGTDDDEVV
+113 VRHPRGGADDDETV

-154 LAYTTDIDGDEK
+154 LAYTVDTDGDEQ
-166 YTLAVV
+166 YTLTVV
-172 DIATGEAL
+172 DLATGEVL
-180 DGPDV
+180 DGHDV
-185 PAPGCGLAELSYGL
+185 PAPGCGLSELSYGL

-229 DPAGDVEVCREDDER
+229 DPVGDVEACREDDER

-263 SKITSEHRLVDAD
+263 SKITSEQWLIDAD
-276 RPDAEPLMVQ
+276 RPASEPLLV
-286 ARREG
+286 RERQPG
-291 IEYGVDHQGDRLLIV
+291 IEYGVDHQSDRLLIV
-306 TNDGALDFRLMEA
+306 TNDGALDFRLVEA
-319 TVPSASDVLARSDVP
+319 PVP
-334 SAGDGLARSDVPSA
+334 SAGETRGSSDAAGEGSSA
-348 GDGLA
+348 PA
-353 RSDVP
+353 
-358 SEGNS
+358 
-363 LATGDTPASGET
+363 GDTPASE
-375 PGVGDAAAEGAG
+375 AASGQ
-387 PGHGSTWRELI
+387 GSTWRELI
-398 GAQDDIRLDGVDCFQ
+398 GAREGIRIDGMDCFK
-413 DFVVVHERQGGLTTL
+413 DFVVVHERQDGLVRL
-428 RVHDTRGAQPS
+428 RVHDTRDVQA
-439 GPGPSGAD
+439 SGAVPGGADTGD
-447 SGELGPSFEIEMP
+447 SSTSTTDHGDEGVGGLGPAFEIEMP

-490 SIFELNLDSG
+490 SIFELDVDSG

-512 DVDLTAYT
+512 DVDLSAYT

-542 SATSWPAPCLLYGY
+542 SAVSWPAPCLLYGY
-556 GAYEIGMPASFSTA
+556 GAYEIGMPASFSTV

-603 NKHNTFDDF
+603 SKHNTFDDF
-612 AACADHL
+612 AACAGHL
-619 ATARWA
+619 ASERWA
-625 DSQRICARGGSAGG
+625 DPRRICARGGSAGG

-653 CGVVAEVPFVD
+653 CAVVAEVPFVD

-705 APADHPALLVT
+705 EAADHPALLVT

-745 ILLRAEM
+745 ILLRTEM

-762 YDAWRDEAFVLAFIC
+762 YDAWRDEAFILAFIC

>member
-1 MEWPTQLGGYG
+1 
-12 AGFMTQAP
+12 MTQAP

-39 WHWLRER
+39 WHWLRDR

-51 REYLEAENSFTEAST
+51 RGYLEAENVYAEAAT

-72 RETIFGEIKARTK
+72 REQIFGEIKARTK

-113 VRRPRGGTDDDEVV
+113 VRRPRGGTDDDETV

-154 LAYTTDIDGDEK
+154 LAYTTDTDGDEK
-166 YTLAVV
+166 YTLTVV
-172 DIATGEAL
+172 DIATGQVL

-185 PAPGCGLAELSYGL
+185 PAPTCGLSELSYGL

-217 RPNRVIRHVVGT
+217 RPNRVIRHVVST
-229 DPAGDVEVCREDDER
+229 DPAGDVEVYRDDDER

-276 RPDAEPLMVQ
+276 RPDAEPLV
-286 ARREG
+286 ARARTEG
-291 IEYGVDHQGDRLLIV
+291 IEYGVDHQGERLLIV
-306 TNDGALDFRLMEA
+306 TNDGALDFRLVEA
-319 TVPSASDVLARSDVP
+319 PVPSASDVPATGESPDTDDEPARSDTP
-334 SAGDGLARSDVPSA
+334 G
-348 GDGLA
+348 
-353 RSDVP
+353 
-358 SEGNS
+358 EGN
-363 LATGDTPASGET
+363 
-375 PGVGDAAAEGAG
+375 
-387 PGHGSTWRELI
+387 TWRELI
-398 GAQDDIRLDGVDCFQ
+398 GAREGIRIDGLDCFQ
-413 DFVVVHERQGGLTTL
+413 DFVVVHERQHGLVRL
-428 RVHDTRGAQPS
+428 RVHDTRDAQPS
-439 GPGPSGAD
+439 GLSPNGAGVGTSGTGTDGRGDANP
-447 SGELGPSFEIEMP
+447 GELGPAFEIEMP

-490 SIFELNLDSG
+490 SIFELDLDSG

-512 DVDLTAYT
+512 DVDLSAYT
-520 TERIT
+520 TERIS

-542 SATSWPAPCLLYGY
+542 GEISWPAPCLLYGY
-556 GAYEIGMPASFSTA
+556 GAYEIGMPASFSTV

-603 NKHNTFDDF
+603 SKHNTFDDF
-612 AACADHL
+612 AACAAHL
-619 ATARWA
+619 ASKRWA
-625 DSQRICARGGSAGG
+625 DPQRICARGGSAGG

-653 CGVVAEVPFVD
+653 CGIVAEVPFVD

-680 YDEWGDPNDPAAFET
+680 YDEWGDPNDPVAFET

-705 APADHPALLVT
+705 EAADHPALLVT

-736 RATTTSTKP
+736 RETTTSTKP
-745 ILLRAEM
+745 ILLRTEM

-762 YDAWRDEAFVLAFIC
+762 YDAWRDEAFILAFIC

>member
-1 MEWPTQLGGYG
+1 MEWPAQLGGYG
-12 AGFMTQAP
+12 AGSMTQAP

-39 WHWLRER
+39 WHWLRDR

-51 REYLEAENSFTEAST
+51 REYLEAENAFTETSA

-72 RETIFGEIKARTK
+72 REQIFGEIKARTK

-93 PKDDWEYRARTVEGL
+93 PKDDWEYRARTTEGL

-113 VRRPRGGTDDDEVV
+113 VRRPRGGTDDDETV
-127 LLDENELAEGHEYFA
+127 LLDENDLAEGHEYFA

-154 LAYTTDIDGDEK
+154 LAYTTDTDGDEK
-166 YTLAVV
+166 YTLTVV
-172 DIATGEAL
+172 DIATGEVL

-209 AVRTDDAQ
+209 AVRTDPAQ

-229 DPAGDVEVCREDDER
+229 DPAGDVEVYREDDER
-244 FWVGVGATSSERFV
+244 FWVGVGATRSERFV

-276 RPDAEPLMVQ
+276 RPDAEPLVV
-286 ARREG
+286 RERSEG
-291 IEYGVDHQGDRLLIV
+291 IEYGVDHQGGRLLIV
-306 TNDGALDFRLMEA
+306 TNDGAQDFRLVEA
-319 TVPSASDVLARSDVP
+319 PAPGASGTPIAR
-334 SAGDGLARSDVPSA
+334 
-348 GDGLA
+348 
-353 RSDVP
+353 
-358 SEGNS
+358 
-363 LATGDTPASGET
+363 DTPDAGGT
-375 PGVGDAAAEGAG
+375 PTADDTLAECDAPATA
-387 PGHGSTWRELI
+387 HGSTWSELI
-398 GAQDDIRLDGVDCFQ
+398 GARPGIRLDDVDCFG
-413 DFVVVHERQGGLTTL
+413 DFVVVHDRQDGLTTL
-428 RVHDTRGAQPS
+428 RVHDTRNAQP
-439 GPGPSGAD
+439 
-447 SGELGPSFEIEMP
+447 GELGPSFEIEMP

-490 SIFELNLDSG
+490 SIFELDLDSG

-512 DVDLTAYT
+512 DVDLTAYK

-542 SATSWPAPCLLYGY
+542 SAVRWPAPCLLYGY

-612 AACADHL
+612 AACARHL
-619 ATARWA
+619 ASGRWA
-625 DSQRICARGGSAGG
+625 DPHRICARGGSAGG

-680 YDEWGDPNDPAAFET
+680 YDEWGDPADPAAFET

-705 APADHPALLVT
+705 EPADHPALLVT

-745 ILLRAEM
+745 ILLRTEM

-762 YDAWRDEAFVLAFIC
+762 YDAWRDEAFILAFIC

>member
-1 MEWPTQLGGYG
+1 MEWPAQLGGYG
-12 AGFMTQAP
+12 AGSMTQAP
-20 VAPQRPHVRRIH
+20 VAPQQPHVRRIH

-39 WHWLRER
+39 WHWLRDR

-51 REYLEAENSFTEAST
+51 REYLEAENAFTEAAT

-72 RETIFGEIKARTK
+72 REQIFGELKARTK

-93 PKDDWEYRARTVEGL
+93 PKDDWEYRARTVEGQ

-113 VRRPRGGTDDDEVV
+113 VRRPRGGTDDDETV

-154 LAYTTDIDGDEK
+154 LAYTTDTDGDEK
-166 YTLAVV
+166 YSLTVV
-172 DIATGEAL
+172 DIASGEVL
-180 DGPDV
+180 DGPDA
-185 PAPGCGLAELSYGL
+185 PAAGCGLAELSYGL

-209 AVRTDDAQ
+209 VVRTDDAQ
-217 RPNRVIRHVVGT
+217 RPNRVIRHVVGS
-229 DPAGDVEVCREDDER
+229 DPAADVEAYREDDER
-244 FWVGVGATSSERFV
+244 FWVGVGATSSEQFV

-276 RPDAEPLMVQ
+276 RPAAEPLVVR
-286 ARREG
+286 ARTEG
-291 IEYGVDHQGDRLLIV
+291 IEYGLDHQGDRLLIV
-306 TNDGALDFRLMEA
+306 TNDGALDFRLVEA
-319 TVPSASDVLARSDVP
+319 PVP
-334 SAGDGLARSDVPSA
+334 SAGDAP
-348 GDGLA
+348 
-353 RSDVP
+353 
-358 SEGNS
+358 
-363 LATGDTPASGET
+363 AT
-375 PGVGDAAAEGAG
+375 DA
-387 PGHGSTWRELI
+387 GSTWRELI
-398 GAQDDIRLDGVDCFQ
+398 GARDGTRIDGLDCFQ
-413 DFVVVHERQGGLTTL
+413 DFVVIHERQDGLVRL
-428 RVHDTRGAQPS
+428 RVHITGDDADSTAAASLAGRQTDDAPRSQLGGTPAGDTGTGDSGTGTRGRGDA
-439 GPGPSGAD
+439 GLDG
-447 SGELGPSFEIEMP
+447 LGPSFEIEMP

-490 SIFELNLDSG
+490 SIFELDLDSG

-512 DVDLTAYT
+512 DVDLTAYRT
-520 TERIT
+520 KRIT

-542 SATSWPAPCLLYGY
+542 GAISWPAPCLLYGY

-570 RLSLLDRGVLFAIA
+570 RLSLLDRGVLFAMA

-612 AACADHL
+612 ATCAAHL
-619 ATARWA
+619 ASDRWA
-625 DSQRICARGGSAGG
+625 DPHRICARGGSAGG

-680 YDEWGDPNDPAAFET
+680 YDEWGDPNDRAAFET

-705 APADHPALLVT
+705 EATDHPALLVT

-745 ILLRAEM
+745 ILLRTEM

-762 YDAWRDEAFVLAFIC
+762 YDAWRDEAFILAFIC

>member
-1 MEWPTQLGGYG
+1 
-12 AGFMTQAP
+12 MTQPP

-39 WHWLRER
+39 WHWLRDR

-51 REYLEAENSFTEAST
+51 LGYLEAENAHTEAAT
-66 AHLADL
+66 AHLAEL
-72 RETIFGEIKARTK
+72 REVIFGEIKARTK

-113 VRRPRGGTDDDEVV
+113 ARRPRGGTDDDEIV
-127 LLDENELAEGHEYFA
+127 LLDENELADGHDYFA
-142 VGDLAVSPDHRL
+142 VGDLAVSPNHRL
-154 LAYTTDIDGDEK
+154 LAYTTDTDGDEQ
-166 YTLAVV
+166 YALTVV
-172 DIATGEAL
+172 DIASGHVL
-180 DGPDV
+180 DGTDI
-185 PAPGCGLAELSYGL
+185 PAPGCGLTELSYGL
-199 VWANDNSTLF
+199 VWANDNRTLF
-209 AVRTDDAQ
+209 AVRTDPAQ

-229 DPAGDVEVCREDDER
+229 DPASDAVVYREDDER
-244 FWVGVGATSSERFV
+244 FWVGVGATRSEQYI

-263 SKITSEHRLVDAD
+263 SKITSEHRLLDAN
-276 RPDAEPLMVQ
+276 RPDSELMLV
-286 ARREG
+286 RERTEG
-291 IEYGVDHQGDRLLIV
+291 IEYGIDHQGERLLIG
-306 TNDGALDFRLMEA
+306 TNDGAKDFRLVEA
-319 TVPSASDVLARSDVP
+319 PLP
-334 SAGDGLARSDVPSA
+334 
-348 GDGLA
+348 
-353 RSDVP
+353 
-358 SEGNS
+358 
-363 LATGDTPASGET
+363 TPA
-375 PGVGDAAAEGAG
+375 DAPEGAQ
-387 PGHGSTWRELI
+387 WRELI
-398 GAQDDIRLDGVDCFQ
+398 GARPGIRLEDIDCFE
-413 DFVVVHERQGGLTTL
+413 DFVVISERRDGLITM
-428 RVHDTRGAQPS
+428 RVHDTRNAAQGA
-439 GPGPSGAD
+439 
-447 SGELGPSFEIEMP
+447 LGPSFEIEMP

-466 GGGANAEFDTR
+466 GGGSNAEFDAR

-490 SIFELNLDSG
+490 SIFELDLDSG

-512 DVDLTAYT
+512 DVDLAAYT

-525 ATAPD
+525 ATTPD

-542 SATSWPAPCLLYGY
+542 GAVNWPAPCLLYGY
-556 GAYEIGMPASFSTA
+556 GAYEIPMPASFSTA

-593 RAWYEGGKLA
+593 RAWYEGGKLT

-612 AACADHL
+612 AACAGHL
-619 ATARWA
+619 ASAGWA
-625 DSQRICARGGSAGG
+625 DPGRICARGGSAGG

-680 YDEWGDPNDPAAFET
+680 YDEWGDPADPVAFET

-705 APADHPALLVT
+705 EPAHHPALLVT

-745 ILLRAEM
+745 ILLRTEL

-762 YDAWRDEAFVLAFIC
+762 YDAWRDEAFILAFIC

>member
-1 MEWPTQLGGYG
+1 
-12 AGFMTQAP
+12 MTQAP

-39 WHWLRER
+39 WHWLRDR

-51 REYLEAENSFTEAST
+51 REYLEAENAYTEAAT
-66 AHLADL
+66 VHLADL
-72 RETIFGEIKARTK
+72 REQIFGEIKDRTK

-93 PKDDWEYRARTVEGL
+93 PKDDWEYRARTVEGM

-154 LAYTTDIDGDEK
+154 LAFTTDTDGDEK
-166 YTLAVV
+166 YTLTVV
-172 DIATGEAL
+172 DIASGRVL

-217 RPNRVIRHVVGT
+217 RPNRVIRHFVGT
-229 DPAGDVEVCREDDER
+229 DPAGDVEVYWEDDER

-276 RPDAEPLMVQ
+276 RPDAEPLVVR
-286 ARREG
+286 ARTEG

-306 TNDGALDFRLMEA
+306 TNDGALDFRLVEA
-319 TVPSASDVLARSDVP
+319 PVPSASDAPATGESPDTGDEPARSDTP
-334 SAGDGLARSDVPSA
+334 G
-348 GDGLA
+348 
-353 RSDVP
+353 
-358 SEGNS
+358 EGN
-363 LATGDTPASGET
+363 
-375 PGVGDAAAEGAG
+375 
-387 PGHGSTWRELI
+387 TWRELI
-398 GAQDDIRLDGVDCFQ
+398 GAREGIRIDGLDCFQ
-413 DFVVVHERQGGLTTL
+413 DFVVVHERQDGLVRL
-428 RVHDTRGAQPS
+428 RVHDTRDAQPS
-439 GPGPSGAD
+439 GLSPNGAGVGTSGTGTDGRGDANP
-447 SGELGPSFEIEMP
+447 GELGPSFEIEMP

-477 RYRFGYTSMVTPP
+477 CYRFGYTSMVTPP
-490 SIFELNLDSG
+490 SIFELDLDSG

-542 SATSWPAPCLLYGY
+542 SAVSWPAPCLLYGY

-570 RLSLLDRGVLFAIA
+570 RLSLLDRGVLFAMT

-612 AACADHL
+612 AACAGHL
-619 ATARWA
+619 AAARWA
-625 DSQRICARGGSAGG
+625 DPHRICARGGSAGG

-680 YDEWGDPNDPAAFET
+680 YDEWGDPTDPAAFET

-705 APADHPALLVT
+705 EPADHPALLVT

-736 RATTTSTKP
+736 RATTTSAEP
-745 ILLRAEM
+745 ILLRTEM

-762 YDAWRDEAFVLAFIC
+762 YDAWRDEAFILAFIC

>member
-1 MEWPTQLGGYG
+1 MTNSDQRGSEPTPLPP
-12 AGFMTQAP
+12 TAP
-20 VAPQRPHVRRIH
+20 ERTHVRRIH
-32 GTETDDP
+32 DTETADP
-39 WHWLRER
+39 WHWLRDR

-51 REYLEAENSFTEAST
+51 RDYLEAENAYTEAAT
-66 AHLADL
+66 AHLAEL
-72 RETIFGEIKARTK
+72 REAIFGEIKLRTK
-85 ETHQSLPT
+85 ETHQSLPA

-108 QYVIH
+108 QYVVH

-142 VGDLAVSPDHRL
+142 VGDLAVSGDHRL
-154 LAYTTDIDGDEK
+154 LAYTFDTDGDEK
-166 YTLAVV
+166 YALTVF
-172 DIATGEAL
+172 DIESGEVL
-180 DGPDV
+180 DGHDTPN
-185 PAPGCGLAELSYGL
+185 PGSGLAELSYGL
-199 VWANDNSTLF
+199 VWANDNRTLF
-209 AVRTDDAQ
+209 AVRTDPAQ
-217 RPNRVIRHVVGT
+217 RPDRVIRHVVGS
-229 DPAGDVEVCREDDER
+229 DPARDVVVFREDDER
-244 FWVGVGATSSERFV
+244 FWVGVGATRSEQFI

-263 SKITSEHRLVDAD
+263 SKTTSEHRLLDAS
-276 RPDAEPLMVQ
+276 RPESEPLLVRER
-286 ARREG
+286 AEG

-306 TNDGALDFRLMEA
+306 TNDGAQDFRLVEA
-319 TVPSASDVLARSDVP
+319 PVPGA
-334 SAGDGLARSDVPSA
+334 
-348 GDGLA
+348 
-353 RSDVP
+353 
-358 SEGNS
+358 
-363 LATGDTPASGET
+363 
-375 PGVGDAAAEGAG
+375 GDAAVGGHDASEGGTAAAAD
-387 PGHGSTWRELI
+387 PPAADDAVDDGSAWRQLI
-398 GAQDDIRLDGVDCFQ
+398 GARPGIRLEDVDCFG
-413 DFVVVHERQGGLTTL
+413 DFVVVHERQDGLTSL
-428 RVHDTRGAQPS
+428 RVHDTRSAPR
-439 GPGPSGAD
+439 D
-447 SGELGPSFEIEMP
+447 ELGPSFEIEMP

-490 SIFELNLDSG
+490 SIFELDLDSG

-512 DVDLTAYT
+512 DVDLAAYT

-525 ATAPD
+525 ATTPD

-542 SATSWPAPCLLYGY
+542 GAVNWPAPCLLYGY
-556 GAYEIGMPASFSTA
+556 GAYEIPMPASFSTA

-593 RAWYEGGKLA
+593 RTWYEGGKLT

-612 AACADHL
+612 AACATHL
-619 ATARWA
+619 ASAGWA
-625 DSQRICARGGSAGG
+625 DRARICARGGSAGG

-680 YDEWGDPNDPAAFET
+680 YDEWGDPADPVAFET

-705 APADHPALLVT
+705 EPAHHPALLVT

-745 ILLRAEM
+745 ILLRTEL

-762 YDAWRDEAFVLAFIC
+762 YDAWRDEAFILAFIC

>member
-1 MEWPTQLGGYG
+1 
-12 AGFMTQAP
+12 MTQAP

-39 WHWLRER
+39 WHWLRDQ

-51 REYLEAENSFTEAST
+51 REYLEAENAYTEAAT
-66 AHLADL
+66 VHLADL
-72 RETIFGEIKARTK
+72 REQIFGEIKARTK

-154 LAYTTDIDGDEK
+154 LAYTTDTDGDEK
-166 YTLAVV
+166 YTLTVV
-172 DIATGEAL
+172 DIATGEVL

-185 PAPGCGLAELSYGL
+185 PGPGCGLSELSYGL

-209 AVRTDDAQ
+209 AVLTDDAL

-229 DPAGDVEVCREDDER
+229 DPAGDVEVYREDDER

-263 SKITSEHRLVDAD
+263 SKITSEQRLVEAD
-276 RPDAEPLMVQ
+276 RPASEPLLVRE
-286 ARREG
+286 RRAG
-291 IEYGVDHQGDRLLIV
+291 IEYGLDHQGERLLIV
-306 TNDGALDFRLMEA
+306 TNDGALDFRLVEA
-319 TVPSASDVLARSDVP
+319 P
-334 SAGDGLARSDVPSA
+334 
-348 GDGLA
+348 
-353 RSDVP
+353 VP
-358 SEGNS
+358 SEGS
-363 LATGDTPASGET
+363 TPAA
-375 PGVGDAAAEGAG
+375 GDAPVEGAP
-387 PGHGSTWRELI
+387 PGHDSTWRELI
-398 GAQDDIRLDGVDCFQ
+398 GAREGIRIDGLDCFQ
-413 DFVVVHERQGGLTTL
+413 DFVVVHERQDGLVRL
-428 RVHDTRGAQPS
+428 RVHDTRDAQPS
-439 GPGPSGAD
+439 GLSPNGAGVGTSGTGTDGRGDANP
-447 SGELGPSFEIEMP
+447 GELGPAFEIEMP

-490 SIFELNLDSG
+490 SIFELDLDSG

-542 SATSWPAPCLLYGY
+542 GAISWPAPCLLYGY
-556 GAYEIGMPASFSTA
+556 GAYEIGMPASFSTV

-593 RAWYEGGKLA
+593 RAWYEGGKLDS
-603 NKHNTFDDF
+603 KHNTFDDF
-612 AACADHL
+612 AACAGHL
-619 ATARWA
+619 TTDRWA
-625 DSQRICARGGSAGG
+625 DPQRICARGGSAGG

-648 HPELF
+648 HPDLF

-672 AIPLTVTE
+672 DIPLTVTE

-705 APADHPALLVT
+705 EPADHPALLIT
-716 AGLTDPRVQYW
+716 AGLADPRVQYW

-745 ILLRAEM
+745 ILLRTEM

-762 YDAWRDEAFVLAFIC
+762 YDAWRDEAFILAFIC

>member
-1 MEWPTQLGGYG
+1 MARRHCGGSVGHEECSAQSGGYG
-12 AGFMTQAP
+12 AGFMTQGP
-20 VAPQRPHVRRIH
+20 VAQQRPHVRRAH

-39 WHWLRER
+39 WHWLRDR

-51 REYLEAENSFTEAST
+51 REYLEAENAYTEAST

-72 RETIFGEIKARTK
+72 REQIFGEIKERTK

-113 VRRPRGGTDDDEVV
+113 VRRPRGGSDDDEVV
-127 LLDENELAEGHEYFA
+127 LLDENDLAEGHEYFA

-154 LAYTTDIDGDEK
+154 LAYTTDTDGDEK
-166 YTLAVV
+166 YSLTVV
-172 DIATGEAL
+172 DIASGEVL
-180 DGPDV
+180 DGPDA
-185 PAPGCGLAELSYGL
+185 PAAGCGLAELSYGL

-209 AVRTDDAQ
+209 VVRTDDAQ
-217 RPNRVIRHVVGT
+217 RPNRVIRHVVGS
-229 DPAGDVEVCREDDER
+229 DPAADVEAYREDDER
-244 FWVGVGATSSERFV
+244 FWVGVGATSSEQFV

-276 RPDAEPLMVQ
+276 RPAAEPLVVR
-286 ARREG
+286 ARTEG
-291 IEYGVDHQGDRLLIV
+291 IEYGLDHQGDRLLIV
-306 TNDGALDFRLMEA
+306 TNDGALDFRLVEA
-319 TVPSASDVLARSDVP
+319 PVP
-334 SAGDGLARSDVPSA
+334 SAGDAP
-348 GDGLA
+348 
-353 RSDVP
+353 
-358 SEGNS
+358 
-363 LATGDTPASGET
+363 AT
-375 PGVGDAAAEGAG
+375 DA
-387 PGHGSTWRELI
+387 GSTWRELI
-398 GAQDDIRLDGVDCFQ
+398 GARDGTRIDGLDCFQ
-413 DFVVVHERQGGLTTL
+413 DFVVIHERQDGLVRL
-428 RVHDTRGAQPS
+428 RVHITGDDADSTAAASLAGRQTDDAPRSQLGGTPAGDTGTGDSGTGTRGRGDA
-439 GPGPSGAD
+439 GLDG
-447 SGELGPSFEIEMP
+447 LGPSFEIEMP

-490 SIFELNLDSG
+490 SIFELDLDSG

-512 DVDLTAYT
+512 DVDLTAYRT
-520 TERIT
+520 KRIT

-542 SATSWPAPCLLYGY
+542 GAISWPAPCLLYGY

-570 RLSLLDRGVLFAIA
+570 RLSLLDRGVLFAMA

-612 AACADHL
+612 ATCAAHL
-619 ATARWA
+619 ASDRWA
-625 DSQRICARGGSAGG
+625 DPHRICARGGSAGG

-680 YDEWGDPNDPAAFET
+680 YDEWGDPNDRAAFET

-705 APADHPALLVT
+705 EATDHPALLVT

-745 ILLRAEM
+745 ILLRTEM

-762 YDAWRDEAFVLAFIC
+762 YDAWRDEAFILAFIC